1 MVQQTDHC
9 YTHNC
14 MGKYKIYRK
23 ILSDKERDE
32 MLHKMIKVNA
42 NIISKTITV
51 IIILIIIVYYT
62 ITIYNSNIMNKQMV
76 TVSEHPYTV
85 VVAIGDVKANLMLL
99 RALPERLT
107 YSQSQEI
114 VEGIR
119 AYYDTINQS
128 MTEKIDLLL
137 ERYLADKESVPAMQ
151 STYLQLIEA
160 QTKLLSIAE
169 GEDSNA
175 EDISAYYTK
184 EIIPK
189 LDKLD
194 ELSETIT
201 KGAGNKLKEYSSL
214 VTRSKN
220 TMLVMASI
228 LSSAMLIAIIFYMYI
243 LRLKYKAEEEMRDIR
258 AELEVEQRANSA
270 KSQFLFNMSHDIRT
284 PMNAIIGLTAIAA
297 MDINKQDKVKACLT
311 KITTSSKQLLG
322 LINDVL
328 DMSRIESGKVSLNDE
343 DFVLPELIDDFI
355 SITQLQTADKGLK
368 MEINVSDLTH
378 ERVTGDAVQIRRI
391 LSNIFGNALKFTPAG
406 GEIWLTIRELPPTTK
421 GYGTYQFIMRDTGIG
436 MTEDFIK
443 KLFLP
448 FERAET
454 STKSKVEGTGLGM
467 AITKNIV
474 DMMSGQIKVERE
486 VNKGTTFTVTL
497 PIKLQ
502 NCEEELCDF
511 SQLYD
516 LRSLVVD
523 DDPIA
528 CESTARMIEEIGM
541 RSEWVLAGS
550 EAVKKVKIA
559 HESVQDYHVVIVDW
573 QMPGMDGVQTTRQIR
588 EIVGEE
594 LPIIV
599 LTAYD
604 WADIAEEAQSAGV
617 NAFLSK
623 PVFKSRLYHVM
634 SDLTKE
640 EKKDLSIDAENLES
654 MQHFSGRVLLV
665 EDNEINMEI
674 AEEFIRYFGVDIEKV
689 WNGLE
694 AVERIKAVAPDY
706 YDLVFMDI
714 QMPHMD
720 GYEATQEIRKFEKE
734 QGDTH
739 LPIVA
744 MSANAFIEEINKGYA
759 CGMDSYVTKPVE
771 LVTLYSVL
779 KKYL

>member
-1 MVQQTDHC
+1 
-9 YTHNC
+9 
-14 MGKYKIYRK
+14 
-23 ILSDKERDE
+23 
-32 MLHKMIKVNA
+32 MLNKVIKTNS
-42 NIISKTITV
+42 NKISKGITV
-51 IIILIIIVYYT
+51 IIILIIVVYYS

-76 TVSEHPYTV
+76 TVSEHPYIV
-85 VVAIGDVKANLMLL
+85 VVAIGDIKANLTLL

-107 YSQSQEI
+107 YAQSQEVI
-114 VEGIR
+114 EGIR
-119 AYYDTINQS
+119 VHYDNINKS

-137 ERYLADKESVPAMQ
+137 DRYLADKESVPAMQ
-151 STYLQLIEA
+151 SAYLQLMDEQA
-160 QTKLLSIAE
+160 ELLLIAE
-169 GEDSNA
+169 NA
-175 EDISAYYTK
+175 ASDPENISSYYTK
-184 EIIPK
+184 NIVPR
-189 LDKLD
+189 LDELD

-201 KGAGNKLKEYSSL
+201 KGAGNKMKEYSGL
-214 VTRSKN
+214 VTRSKDIMF
-220 TMLVMASI
+220 TMAGI
-228 LSSAMLIAIIFYMYI
+228 LSVAMLIAIIFYTYI
-243 LRLKYKAEEEMRDIR
+243 LHLKYRTEEEMRSIR
-258 AELEVEQRANSA
+258 ADLDVEQRSNAA

-297 MDINKQDKVKACLT
+297 MDIDKQDKVKSCLT
-311 KITTSSKQLLG
+311 KIASSSRQLLG

-328 DMSRIESGKVSLNDE
+328 DMSRIESGKVSLNEE
-343 DFVLPELIDDFI
+343 DFLLPELIDDFI
-355 SITQLQTADKGLK
+355 SITQLQALDKGLK
-368 MEINVSDLTH
+368 MEINISNLTH
-378 ERVTGDAVQIRRI
+378 ERVIGDAVQIRRI
-391 LSNIFGNALKFTPAG
+391 MSNIVGNALKFTASG
-406 GEIWLTIRELPPTTK
+406 GEIWLTIRELPSIAK
-421 GYGTYQFIMRDTGIG
+421 GYGTYQFVMRDTGIG
-436 MTEDFIK
+436 MSEEFIK

-454 STKSKVEGTGLGM
+454 STKSRVEGTGLGM

-474 DMMSGQIKVERE
+474 DMMSGQIKVESE
-486 VNKGTTFTVTL
+486 LNKGTTFTVTL

-502 NCEEELCDF
+502 TGEEEYCDF
-511 SQLYD
+511 SQLCD

-528 CESTARMIEEIGM
+528 CESTTGMIKEIGM
-541 RSEWVLAGS
+541 CSEWVLTGS
-550 EAVKKVKIA
+550 EAVEKVKIA
-559 HESVQDYHVVIVDW
+559 HESVRDYHVVIVDW

-604 WADIAEEAQSAGV
+604 WSDIAEEAQAAGV

-640 EKKDLSIDAENLES
+640 DREGLITDSENVEKA
-654 MQHFSGRVLLV
+654 QHFSGRILLV

-674 AEEFIRYFGVDIEKV
+674 AEEFIRYFGIDIEKA

-694 AVERIKAVAPDY
+694 AVERIKAVPSDY

-720 GYEATQEIRKFEKE
+720 GYEATRQIRIFEKE
-734 QGDTH
+734 HGNAH
-739 LPIVA
+739 LPIIA

-759 CGMDSYVTKPVE
+759 CGMDNYITKPVE
-771 LVTLYSVL
+771 LETLFGTI
-779 KKYL
+779 KKYLKPAVKEQ